1 MRNEKPQDG
10 KFSEWVMWEAFSK
23 AEIDQMPDYLLS
35 SHKKVRENEEARRP
49 SNNGK

>member
-10 KFSEWVMWEAFSK
+10 KISEWGMWEAFSK
-23 AEIDQMPDYLLS
+23 AEIDRMPDYLLS
-35 SHKKVRENEEARRP
+35 SHKKVRENEEARRL